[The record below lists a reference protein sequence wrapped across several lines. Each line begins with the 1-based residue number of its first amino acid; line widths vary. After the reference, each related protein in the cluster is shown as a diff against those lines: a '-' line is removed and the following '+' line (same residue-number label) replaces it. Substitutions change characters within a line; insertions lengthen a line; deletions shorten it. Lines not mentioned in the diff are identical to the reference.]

1 MDSTIN
7 NLDHS
12 TTILFV
18 DDEEAILASL
28 KRLTRKIDSQCLFAS
43 SGAEGLRILEN
54 HTIDVVVSDMKM
66 PEMSGVEFLAHIAN
80 SYPETVRIA
89 LTGFTDS
96 DMVMGAINDGRIWGY
111 LQKPWDNQQLL
122 ISLEQALFTRRLML
136 ERLILQQTVRGL
148 EQFNKSGFHEFIG
161 DSAAMQVVYHFIET
175 AGPSS
180 ASIFITGNSGTGKE
194 LAARA
199 IHQCSKRAKNPMIA
213 LNCAAIPKDLLESE
227 VFGHLK
233 GAFTGAVNHRDGAA
247 TLADGGTLFLDELA
261 EMDITLQSKLLRFIQ
276 TGNFQKV
283 GSSKTEHV
291 DIRFICATNKNPLQ
305 AIEQGLLRED
315 LYYRLNV
322 ISIDMP
328 DLKERDWDSLLLATA
343 FLQKFAN
350 KEDKMFIG
358 FNEEA
363 EQLIRSYPW
372 PGNVRQ
378 LENCINSIVIM
389 SQGPLVS
396 VADMVQALRI
406 PKDELFQYQKSKVAN
421 PMILPTQI
429 GSDSIMTTAIT
440 AVIVPLSEVER
451 NAIEQALSY
460 CNGNVVKAAL
470 LLAVSP
476 STLYRKIQSWETTT
490 S

>member
-7 NLDHS
+7 KPDHS
-12 TTILFV
+12 NTILFV
-18 DDEEAILASL
+18 DDDAAILASL
-28 KRLTRKIDSQCLFAS
+28 KRLTRIIDSACLFAS
-43 SGAEGLRILEN
+43 SGAEGLRILAEN
-54 HTIDVVVSDMKM
+54 TVDVVVSDMKM
-66 PEMSGVEFLAHIAN
+66 PEMSGVEFLAQVAN
-80 SYPETVRIA
+80 LYPETVRMA

-111 LQKPWDNQQLL
+111 LQKPWDNQQLV
-122 ISLEQALFTRRLML
+122 ISLEQALFTRKLML

-148 EQFNKSGFHEFIG
+148 EQFNKSGFQEFIG
-161 DSAAMQVVYHFIET
+161 DSSAMQVVYHFIET
-175 AGPSS
+175 AAPSN
-180 ASIFITGNSGTGKE
+180 ASIFITGRSGTGKE

-199 IHQCSKRAKNPMIA
+199 IHQCSKRNQGPMIA
-213 LNCAAIPKDLLESE
+213 INCAAIPTDLLESE

-233 GAFTGAVNHRDGAA
+233 GAFTGAITHRDGAA

-291 DIRFICATNKNPLQ
+291 DIRFVCATNKNPLQ
-305 AIEQGLLRED
+305 AIDQGLLRED

-328 DLKERDWDSLLLATA
+328 ELKDRDWDSLLLAST

-350 KEDKMFIG
+350 AEDKMFIG
-358 FNEEA
+358 FSEEA
-363 EQLIRSYPW
+363 EQLIRNYPW

-389 SQGPLVS
+389 SHGPLVS
-396 VADMVQALRI
+396 AADITQALHMSS
-406 PKDELFQYQKSKVAN
+406 DELLQYQKHSTIAAINLSAQLVSN
-421 PMILPTQI
+421 
-429 GSDSIMTTAIT
+429 TAPAAAI
-440 AVIVPLSEVER
+440 IPLSDVER

-460 CNGNVVKAAL
+460 CHGNVVKTAS

-476 STLYRKIQSWETTT
+476 STLYRKIQSWEST
-490 S
+490 SG

>member
-18 DDEEAILASL
+18 DDEVDILASL
-28 KRLTRKIDSQCLFAS
+28 KRLTRRIDSKCLFAS
-43 SGAEGLRILEN
+43 SGAEGLRILEQQ
-54 HTIDVVVSDMKM
+54 TIDVVVSDMKM
-66 PEMSGVEFLAHIAN
+66 PEMNGVEFLAQVAS
-80 SYPETVRIA
+80 SYPETIRIA

-136 ERLILQQTVRGL
+136 ERLILQQTVRDL

-161 DSAAMQVVYHFIET
+161 DSSAMQVVYHFIET
-175 AGPSS
+175 AGPSN

-194 LAARA
+194 LAANA
-199 IHQCSKRAKNPMIA
+199 VHQCSRRVKKPMIA

-233 GAFTGAVNHRDGAA
+233 GAFTGAVNNRDGAA

-283 GSSKTEHV
+283 GSSKTEHA

-328 DLKERDWDSLLLATA
+328 DLKERDWDSLILATA

-363 EQLIRSYPW
+363 EQLIRNYPW

-396 VADMVQALRI
+396 LADLAQALRI
-406 PKDELFQYQKSKVAN
+406 PNDELLKYQKSSRTN
-421 PMILPTQI
+421 SMSLPTQVASNPNMAKDI
-429 GSDSIMTTAIT
+429 NIA
-440 AVIVPLSEVER
+440 IVPLSEVER

-460 CNGNVVKAAL
+460 CSGNVVKAAS

-476 STLYRKIQSWETTT
+476 STLYRKIQSWED
-490 S
+490 SSY